1 MTALI
6 IGSLA
11 CVAWMYLLAARGGF
25 WRATERDDVAAT
37 IPPAAF
43 GWPRVVAVVPAR
55 DEADVVGGS
64 IGSLLRQDYRGEFV
78 VIVVD
83 DHSIDDTAAVAQNAA
98 VTAEASGRVIVLAA
112 PSLPDG
118 WTGKLW
124 ALHQG
129 VTHALSLTKPP
140 DYVLLTDA
148 DIHHTV
154 DTLTQLV
161 LRATRDHT
169 VLTSLMARLRCES
182 AGERAMIPAFIFF
195 FQMLYPFAWV
205 NRPERPTAAA
215 AGGCMLVHRQSLQAA
230 GGVAAIRG
238 ELIDDCALAR
248 LLKRHGPIWLGLTER
263 VQSVRAYPSVAGIRR
278 MIVRSAYAQL
288 GFSPWWLA
296 LTALAMAVA
305 YMAPPVLVLSG
316 GGMPRL
322 LGALAWVQ
330 MAVAFQ
336 PTLQFYRVSPWWG
349 LALPAIAGAYLLFTL
364 ESAYRHMR
372 GSGGEWKGR
381 IHWRTSGR

>member
-1 MTALI
+1 MMALI

-11 CVAWMYLLAARGGF
+11 CVTWVYLLAARGGF
-25 WRATERDDVAAT
+25 WRATVRDGAAAT
-37 IPPAAF
+37 IPSAGF

-64 IGSLLRQDYRGEFV
+64 IGSLLRQDYRGEFS

-83 DHSIDDTAAVAQNAA
+83 DHSIDDTVAMAQNAA
-98 VTAEASGRVIVLAA
+98 VAAEASGRMIVLAA

-124 ALHQG
+124 ALHHG
-129 VTHALSLTKPP
+129 VTHALSSTKPP

-148 DIHHTV
+148 DIHHAV
-154 DTLTQLV
+154 DTLTELV
-161 LRATRDHT
+161 LRAARDHT
-169 VLTSLMARLRCES
+169 VLTSLMARLRCKS

-205 NRPERPTAAA
+205 NRQERATAAA

-230 GGVAAIRG
+230 GGLAAIRG

-248 LLKRHGPIWLGLTER
+248 LLKRRGPIWLGLTER
-263 VQSVRAYPSVAGIRR
+263 VQSVRAYPSVAAIRP

-288 GFSPWWLA
+288 GFSAWWLA

-305 YMAPPVLVLSG
+305 YLAPPVLVLSG
-316 GGMPRL
+316 GGAPRL

-349 LALPAIAGAYLLFTL
+349 LALPAIAGVYLLLTL

-381 IHWRTSGR
+381 IHWRTSRR